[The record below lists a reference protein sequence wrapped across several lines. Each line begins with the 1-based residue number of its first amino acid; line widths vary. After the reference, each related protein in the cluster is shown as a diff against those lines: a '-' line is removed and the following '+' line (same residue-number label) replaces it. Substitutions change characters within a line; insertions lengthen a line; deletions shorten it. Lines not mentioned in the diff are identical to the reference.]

1 MKKNES
7 FKWILFSSV
16 KLGTQKRSV
25 CTKNYECQTHAKEPR
40 ADTEQEES
48 FMYSHV
54 HVHTSFFSLIAAFN
68 VRCSCFFLFFCFCFF
83 TKFWDWII
91 LFYRL
96 GGRPKLSTVH
106 IPNEQMRD
114 NCWRGKRGGGG
125 NVIAMAIFS
134 YYTISASPSGYSVD
148 SAVGQSVIIVVA
160 RLSNDLFFPVFC
172 LFTTRV

>member
-25 CTKNYECQTHAKEPR
+25 CTKNSECQTHAKEPR

-68 VRCSCFFLFFCFCFF
+68 VRCSCFLFLFFFFALFF

-96 GGRPKLSTVH
+96 GGRPKLSSVH

-114 NCWRGKRGGGG
+114 NCWRGKRGKK

-148 SAVGQSVIIVVA
+148 SAVGQSVIA

>member
-1 MKKNES
+1 MS
-7 FKWILFSSV
+7 
-16 KLGTQKRSV
+16 
-25 CTKNYECQTHAKEPR
+25 
-40 ADTEQEES
+40 
-48 FMYSHV
+48 
-54 HVHTSFFSLIAAFN
+54 AAL
-68 VRCSCFFLFFCFCFF
+68 VFCFCFFFALFF

-96 GGRPKLSTVH
+96 GGRPKLSSVH

-114 NCWRGKRGGGG
+114 NCWRGKRGKK

-148 SAVGQSVIIVVA
+148 SAVGQSVIA

>member
-25 CTKNYECQTHAKEPR
+25 CTKNSECQTHAKEPR

-68 VRCSCFFLFFCFCFF
+68 VRCSCFFFFCFVFH
-83 TKFWDWII
+83 KI
-91 LFYRL
+91 LGLNYFILQTGWSSEALIRAY
-96 GGRPKLSTVH
+96 P
-106 IPNEQMRD
+106 
-114 NCWRGKRGGGG
+114 
-125 NVIAMAIFS
+125 
-134 YYTISASPSGYSVD
+134 
-148 SAVGQSVIIVVA
+148 
-160 RLSNDLFFPVFC
+160 
-172 LFTTRV
+172 